1 MNTLPTTP
9 TLQPPEP
16 RQPSRRTS
24 DLHRLL
30 AQLPGPVDGSYPNGQ
45 PFVTALAHGSMR
57 VELFVPAASRLGKDV
72 QQPHAQDELYLVQ
85 HGRACLRIA
94 NEEHALRAGDVR
106 FVPAG
111 VDHRFE
117 SFSQDFATWVVFYGP
132 HGGEH
137 A

>member
-1 MNTLPTTP
+1 MTTLPTSS
-9 TLQPPEP
+9 TLRTPEP
-16 RQPSRRTS
+16 RHVHRTTS

-30 AQLPGPVDGSYPNGQ
+30 AQLPGPVDGVYPHGQ
-45 PFVTALAHGSMR
+45 PFVTALAHGTMR
-57 VELFVPAASRLGKDV
+57 VELFVPAASGQGKDV

-85 HGRACLRIA
+85 HGRASLRIA
-94 NEEHALRAGDVR
+94 GEEHALRAGDVR

-117 SFSQDFATWVVFYGP
+117 DFSQDFATWVIFYGP
-132 HGGEH
+132 HGGEQ

>member
-1 MNTLPTTP
+1 MTTLITTP
-9 TLQPPEP
+9 TTRTSGP
-16 RQPSRRTS
+16 RHPSRMTS

-30 AQLPGPVDGSYPNGQ
+30 AQLPGPVDASYPNGQ
-45 PFVTALAHGSMR
+45 PFVPALVHGSMR

-72 QQPHAQDELYLVQ
+72 QQPHAQDELYVVQ
-85 HGRACLRIA
+85 HGRARLRVA
-94 NEEHALRAGDVR
+94 GEEHALRAGDVR

-117 SFSQDFATWVVFYGP
+117 DFSQDFATWVVFYGP

>member
-1 MNTLPTTP
+1 M
-9 TLQPPEP
+9 
-16 RQPSRRTS
+16 TS

-30 AQLPGPVDGSYPNGQ
+30 GQLPGPVDGAYPHGL

-85 HGRACLRIA
+85 HGRACLHIA
-94 NEEHALRAGDVR
+94 HEKHTLRAGDVR

-111 VDHRFE
+111 ADHHFE
-117 SFSQDFATWVVFYGP
+117 DFSKDFATWVVFYGP
-132 HGGEH
+132 PGGEN

>member
-1 MNTLPTTP
+1 MP
-9 TLQPPEP
+9 TLDTASIRRPSEP
-16 RQPSRRTS
+16 RHPSRMTS

-30 AQLPGPVDGSYPNGQ
+30 AQLPGPVDDSYPNGQ
-45 PFVTALAHGSMR
+45 AFLTALAHGSMR
-57 VELFVPAASRLGKDV
+57 VELFVPAASGLGRDV

-85 HGRACLRIA
+85 HGRARLRIA

-117 SFSQDFATWVVFYGP
+117 DFSRDFATWVVFYGP
-132 HGGEH
+132 HGGER

>member
-1 MNTLPTTP
+1 MTTLPTTP
-9 TLQPPEP
+9 TLRPSEP
-16 RQPSRRTS
+16 RQPSRKAS

-30 AQLPGPVDGSYPNGQ
+30 AQLPGSVDGMYPHGR

-57 VELFVPAASRLGKDV
+57 VELFVPAASRLGKDM

-85 HGRACLRIA
+85 HGRARLCMA
-94 NEEHALRAGDVR
+94 GEEHALRAGDVR

-117 SFSQDFATWVVFYGP
+117 DFSQDFATWVVFYGP
-132 HGGEH
+132 KRGEI